1 VVVLVYFD
9 YEKEPLRDILF
20 IDVKSFYA
28 TVECIFHGWDPLET
42 MLVVASHADNTGN
55 GLILAASPKAKEVL
69 GISNVSRVD
78 HLPDHPLLK
87 QVSPRMKLYIKEN
100 LALNRLFETYV
111 APEDLLI
118 YSIDESIL
126 DVTRSLNL
134 FFPGPHLSRQEKRWK
149 LAQKIQKEIYEKTGL
164 ILSIGIG
171 DNPLLGKLALDT
183 DAKYQKANSYT
194 AEWTYRDIENKVW
207 QVHPMTEFWGIGT
220 RTKNQLAKIG
230 INTIEQL
237 ANSNVD
243 LLYYR
248 FGVIGEQ
255 LYHHANGIDRTI
267 LSETPPKVKEK
278 SYGNSQVLPKNYTDQ
293 REIEIVIGELAEQ
306 VAARIRRHDC
316 LTSCIHLYIGTAY
329 GESDSGFSHQM
340 TIPATNTN
348 KELKAHCLRLF
359 RKYYD
364 KQAIRHVGITYSKL
378 VYTQARE
385 IDLFSEADQ
394 RLTEERLDKVVDKIR
409 AKYGFASIVYA
420 TSKLDG
426 ARSIARSHL
435 VGGHN
440 GGAGGLDGLT

>member
-1 VVVLVYFD
+1 MVHFD
-9 YEKEPLRDILF
+9 YKKEPLRDILF

-28 TVECIFHGWDPLET
+28 TVECIYHGWDPLET

-78 HLPDHPLLK
+78 NLPDHPLLK
-87 QVSPRMKLYIKEN
+87 QVPPRMSLYIKEN
-100 LALNRLFETYV
+100 MVLNQLFETYV
-111 APEDLLI
+111 AAQDLLI

-134 FFPGPHLSRQEKRWK
+134 FFPDPNLSRQEKRW
-149 LAQKIQKEIYEKTGL
+149 LMARKIQKDIHDQTGL
-164 ILSIGIG
+164 VLSIGIG

-183 DAKYQKANSYT
+183 DAKYQKTNGYT
-194 AEWTYRDIENKVW
+194 AEWTYQDVQNKVW
-207 QVHPMTEFWGIGT
+207 QVHPMTEFWGIGS
-220 RTKNQLAKIG
+220 RTKKQLAKIG

-237 ANSNVD
+237 ANANVD

-267 LSETPPKVKEK
+267 LAETPPAAKEK
-278 SYGNSQVLPKNYTDQ
+278 SYGNSQVLPRNYTDQ

-306 VAARIRRHDC
+306 VAARIRRHGC

-329 GESDSGFSHQM
+329 GEVDSGFSHQM
-340 TIPATNTN
+340 KIPATNTN
-348 KELKAHCLRLF
+348 KDLKTHCIHLF
-359 RKYYD
+359 RKYY
-364 KQAIRHVGITYSKL
+364 KGQAIRHVGISYSKL
-378 VYTQARE
+378 TYTQARE
-385 IDLFSEADQ
+385 LDLFDELDKHLSE
-394 RLTEERLDKVVDKIR
+394 EHLDKVIDKIR
-409 AKYGFASIVYA
+409 AKYGFTSIVYA
-420 TSKLDG
+420 TSKLAG

-440 GGAGGLDGLT
+440 GGAGGLDGLS